1 MRTQVFAG
9 LLLLAV
15 LLLVMVFTAGG
26 ARADEDA
33 FRVLVENT
41 SARITCGDYW
51 LDAMPYERWAIGQ
64 GDIVL
69 GTDREPYDLIWKM
82 VSLCNGV
89 Q

>member
-1 MRTQVFAG
+1 MRTRVFAW
-9 LLLLAV
+9 LLV
-15 LLLVMVFTAGG
+15 LLVVMVVVLTAGG